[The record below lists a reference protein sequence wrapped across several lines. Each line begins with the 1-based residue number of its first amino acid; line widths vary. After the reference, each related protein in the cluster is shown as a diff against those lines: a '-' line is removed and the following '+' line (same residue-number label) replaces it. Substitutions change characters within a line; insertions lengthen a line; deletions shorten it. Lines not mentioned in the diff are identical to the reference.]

1 MNNRI
6 GTVSAG
12 LACAAVVMACGGG
25 GGGGGE
31 AGPKPAARLEIGS
44 ATSEAVT
51 LVPSG
56 AVQTQWL
63 TLRNS
68 GTAAARQVLLAVEA
82 GSHVLHLP
90 LSCEGAPSPC
100 AVRPDGSLEIAEL
113 APGAS
118 LRVQQRLRIAPG
130 FSGRVSNN
138 WSMRATA
145 DTGGG
150 SWRQELQAYAAD
162 LSVAVKAPVVSV
174 EAGAEVLSYELT
186 LSNDGP
192 EEARNIEWQQM
203 AASGMSWLGASCSAS
218 AGAQCPTQVGERIK
232 LERLPK
238 GARLTLVARYRPR
251 QIDREE
257 TNFLSSE
264 VFAPGEM
271 SPANNRAEHRQANV
285 NSEEGRYVVFGL
297 DGEQYRLAYSFW
309 GARSLR
315 FTNDRIDRRVNIMV
329 DVTGHLW
336 LRERDEVGVN
346 PTQAGSLFPGS
357 GLLAGALDLGT
368 GRRPFLGGRHFVSQM
383 AELEGR
389 VYNLLGSKADKQGQP
404 LDAFAWTAQFRNGAM
419 EVCASAVPTAV
430 AQCPEALLRR
440 WDVAIVGEEL
450 ELVDRGG
457 EVRRLHS
464 ALTPSGPVL
473 ILSQRNAADGSSEFW
488 LGMPAVEESDDTDYG
503 SGLAF
508 AAETTFGNA
517 SGLAVPDFPEFR
529 SVGAPEANVIEAGS
543 AVDLPNSYFLFIHK
557 YGDWCRLH
565 DGQFKRTSVPAL
577 RAGTVAAANQGASC
591 WGGPSYHIRTKE
603 LRVLLGS
610 KDGALMG
617 RWFFAPEG

>member
-1 MNNRI
+1 MSNR
-6 GTVSAG
+6 TEPV
-12 LACAAVVMACGGG
+12 LAALVCAAAVMACGGG
-25 GGGGGE
+25 E
-31 AGPKPAARLEIGS
+31 AEPTRAARLEIGS
-44 ATSEAVT
+44 STSEAVT
-51 LVPSG
+51 MVPSG

-63 TLRNS
+63 TLRNTGS
-68 GTAAARQVLLAVEA
+68 AAARQVLLAVEP
-82 GSHVLHLP
+82 GTHVLHLP
-90 LSCEGAPSPC
+90 LSCEGTPSPC
-100 AVRPDGSLEIAEL
+100 AVRADGSLAIAEL

-138 WSMRATA
+138 WLMRTA
-145 DTGGG
+145 AEAGAD
-150 SWRQELQAYAAD
+150 SWRQEIQAYAAD
-162 LSVAVKAPVVSV
+162 LSVAVKAPVTSI
-174 EAGAEVLSYELT
+174 EAGDEVLSHELT
-186 LSNDGP
+186 LSNDGQD
-192 EEARNIEWQQM
+192 EARSVEWRQM
-203 AASGMSWLGASCSAS
+203 AASGMDWLGASCSATS
-218 AGAQCPTQVGERIK
+218 GAQCPAELNERIN

-238 GARLTLVARYRPR
+238 GAMLTLVARYRPR

-257 TNFLSSE
+257 TNFLSSD

-285 NSEEGRYVVFGL
+285 NNEEGRYVVFGL
-297 DGEQYRLAYSFW
+297 DGEQYRLAYSLW
-309 GARSLR
+309 GERSLR
-315 FTNDRIDRRVNIMV
+315 FTNERIDRRVNIMV

-346 PTQAGSLFPGS
+346 PMLAGSLFPGV
-357 GLLAGALDLGT
+357 GLLTGALDLGT
-368 GRRPFLGGRHFVSQM
+368 GRRPFLGGSHFVSQM
-383 AELEGR
+383 TELEGR
-389 VYNLLGSKADKQGQP
+389 IYNLLGSKADKQGQS

-457 EVRRLHS
+457 EVRRLR
-464 ALTPSGPVL
+464 AARTPSGPVL
-473 ILSQRNAADGSSEFW
+473 ILSQRNAADASSEFW
-488 LGMPAVEESDDTDYG
+488 LGMPAVEASDDVDYG

-508 AAETTFGNA
+508 SAETTFGNA

-529 SVGAPEANVIEAGS
+529 SVGPPESKVVEAGS
-543 AVDLPNSYFLFIHK
+543 AAGLPNAYFLFLHK

-565 DGQFKRTSVPAL
+565 DGQFKRTGVPAL
-577 RAGTVAAANQGASC
+577 RAGTVAAAKQGATC

-610 KDGALMG
+610 KDGALVG